1 MIVVTGAT
9 GQVGGAVARAL
20 ASRGVPFRMLVRD
33 TARAPE
39 LPGAVAVEGTYEDAA
54 ALDAALE
61 PGDRVFMVS
70 MFAAPDERMLLHR
83 SFVDACNRRQVD
95 RVLYLSFVDARAD
108 AGFRH
113 ARTHGATEELLRA
126 SDLSWGAVR
135 NAMYGDALPD
145 WFDDDGR
152 ITGPGGDGRV
162 SFTMI
167 DELAEAIA
175 VLLAEPALDDRE
187 RVTVTTPDSIDLA
200 GLAALAAALTGD
212 DYRYEPVAR
221 EAWKAFRRTRGRAEW
236 SIEAGLSF
244 YDSVAAG
251 EVDIVGD
258 DYARVTGRE
267 PRTIRQVVELCA
279 ARLPL
284 SRKERT

>member
-9 GQVGGAVARAL
+9 GQVGAGVARTL
-20 ASRGVPFRMLVRD
+20 AARAVPFRMLVRD
-33 TARAPE
+33 ASRAPS
-39 LPGAVAVEGTYEDAA
+39 LPGAEVVEGAYEDAA

-70 MFAAPDERMLLHR
+70 MFAAPDERMALHR
-83 SFVDACNRRQVD
+83 SFVAACVRRRVA

-126 SDLSWGAVR
+126 SGLSWGAVR

-152 ITGPGGDGRV
+152 ITGPGGAGRV

-167 DELAEAIA
+167 DELAETIG
-175 VLLAEPALDDRE
+175 VLLAEPSCDDRE

-200 GLAALAAALTGD
+200 GLAALAAEVTGD
-212 DYRYEPVAR
+212 DYRYEPAER
-221 EAWKAFRRTRGRAEW
+221 EAWKAFRRTRGRPEW
-236 SIEAGLSF
+236 SIAAGLSF

-251 EVDIVGD
+251 EVDVVGG
-258 DYARVTGRE
+258 DYARLTG
-267 PRTIRQVVELCA
+267 A
-279 ARLPL
+279 
-284 SRKERT
+284 